1 VDGKESELE
10 GVDWIHLAEDR
21 GLCVCVCV
29 GGGGAA
35 VNMAMNHL
43 LPENDGEYL
52 Y

>member
-1 VDGKESELE
+1 VGGGGGCL
-10 GVDWIHLAEDR
+10 GGW
-21 GLCVCVCV
+21 GGG